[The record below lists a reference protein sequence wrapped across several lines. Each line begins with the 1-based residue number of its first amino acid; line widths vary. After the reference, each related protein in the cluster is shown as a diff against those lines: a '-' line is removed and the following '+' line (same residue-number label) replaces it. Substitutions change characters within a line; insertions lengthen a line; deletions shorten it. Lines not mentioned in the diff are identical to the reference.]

1 MTRVPGAPA
10 AVTAECHRRDPQPEC
25 RLNPRGRE
33 AEAFV
38 PCQRDPEDQ
47 CEQRPQADERNTD
60 AREAQQAVDL
70 ARPLAVDRS
79 ELERPGDGRAGEEAD
94 GAEQVEEEQDVPHD
108 PASYHKRVDASST
121 SERHL
126 RLLTE
131 TIAAVN
137 STLDLE
143 EVLHLVA
150 NEVAAALGADACFV
164 YLYDERAGELVLRAT
179 HGTPLD
185 EMTRRPRLRPGEGI
199 TGTAAAERR
208 PVAIAAEAHLDPRWK
223 EFPNLPESEYES
235 ILAVPILARE
245 QLAGALNVRTR
256 EPREFRP
263 DEIELLQAIASQV
276 AQSIVH
282 AQLYAE
288 AQRRVAELEALAR
301 ISEAVSESLYLEE
314 SLEAIVRTTMD
325 AVEATGAALVLE
337 DGRIAWPEGRAGAH
351 AVRTPLRWKRREIGE
366 LVADRDTPFTDEE
379 RALLEAIAHH
389 AAVALEHGRAVM
401 RGVLAQ
407 EIHHR
412 VKNNLQTVASLLRLQ
427 ARAEG
432 VDPREALEHS
442 VNRILAIAAVHEA
455 LTEQREEDVELAEL
469 IDRLRAMLVQGL
481 GGGRA
486 VEARLESVSLAG
498 SRATA
503 LALVFSEL
511 LQNALEHGAGTVRI
525 ELARRDGEVV
535 LAIADEGEGAD
546 GGATGTGLSIVRAL
560 VADELHGRFALA
572 GPRAEVVFPA

>member
-1 MTRVPGAPA
+1 V
-10 AVTAECHRRDPQPEC
+10 
-25 RLNPRGRE
+25 E
-33 AEAFV
+33 A
-38 PCQRDPEDQ
+38 
-47 CEQRPQADERNTD
+47 T
-60 AREAQQAVDL
+60 
-70 ARPLAVDRS
+70 
-79 ELERPGDGRAGEEAD
+79 
-94 GAEQVEEEQDVPHD
+94 
-108 PASYHKRVDASST
+108 
-121 SERHL
+121 ERHL

-150 NEVAAALGADACFV
+150 TKVADALEADACFV
-164 YLYDERAGELVLRAT
+164 YLYDERSDELVLRAT
-179 HGTPLD
+179 HGTPID

-199 TGTAAAERR
+199 TGTAAGERR
-208 PVAIAAEAHLDPRWK
+208 PVAVAEKAHLDPRFK
-223 EFPNLPESEYES
+223 EFPNLPESQYES

-245 QLAGALNVRTR
+245 QLAGALNVRTLR
-256 EPREFRP
+256 PREFRP
-263 DEIELLQAIASQV
+263 DEIELLEAIADQV

-282 AQLYAE
+282 AQLYAQ

-314 SLEAIVRTTMD
+314 SLEAIVKTTME
-325 AVEATGAALVLE
+325 AVHATGAALVLE
-337 DGRIAWPEGRAGAH
+337 DGRIAWPEGRPGAH
-351 AVRTPLRWKRREIGE
+351 AVRTPLRWKRRVIGE
-366 LVADRDTPFTDEE
+366 LVADRDAPFSDDD

-427 ARAEG
+427 ARSDE

-455 LTEQREEDVELAEL
+455 LTEQREDDVELSEL

-481 GGGRA
+481 GAGRQ
-486 VEARLESVSLAG
+486 VEARLEHVQLAG
-498 SRATA
+498 NRATA

-511 LQNALEHGAGTVRI
+511 LQNALEHGAGAVRI
-525 ELARRDGEVV
+525 ELAHRKGEVV
-535 LAIADEGEGAD
+535 LAILDEGGGAD
-546 GGATGTGLSIVRAL
+546 GATAGTGLSIVRAL
-560 VADELHGRFALA
+560 VSDELQGSFALN
-572 GPRAEVVFPA
+572 GPCAEVVFPA